1 LFRARRAAGRVVPA
15 RRSIHRSDFF
25 VQAGTTDG
33 RKPRCLLRIIAR
45 PIRCTSSHGSLRPCG
60 LRRIARVTTTRR
72 PAKSAAWELRRQ
84 LLKAGL
90 SVWEP
95 DPIRAREAVA
105 ACQRGEAPPVGRR
118 AAIH

>member
-1 LFRARRAAGRVVPA
+1 
-15 RRSIHRSDFF
+15 
-25 VQAGTTDG
+25 
-33 RKPRCLLRIIAR
+33 
-45 PIRCTSSHGSLRPCG
+45 
-60 LRRIARVTTTRR
+60 VTTTRR